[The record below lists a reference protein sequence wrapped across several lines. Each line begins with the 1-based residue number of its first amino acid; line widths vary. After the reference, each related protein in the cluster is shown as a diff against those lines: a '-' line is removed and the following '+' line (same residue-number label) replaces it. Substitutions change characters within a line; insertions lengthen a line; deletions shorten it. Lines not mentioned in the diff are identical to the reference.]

1 MKTTLSSPSVL
12 FQELKNKTNTDMK
25 NFKELI
31 EEQSIEILDDT
42 KLKAIKGGLIIQDD
56 IEGT

>member
-1 MKTTLSSPSVL
+1 
-12 FQELKNKTNTDMK
+12 MK

-42 KLKAIKGGLIIQDD
+42 KLKAIKGGLIIVDD

>member
-1 MKTTLSSPSVL
+1 
-12 FQELKNKTNTDMK
+12 MK

-42 KLKAIKGGLIIQDD
+42 KLKAIKGGIV
-56 IEGT
+56 IENDLKIT